1 VPLALARN
9 NPLPIFNAISRP
21 VVDGYDN
28 WGQPTIG
35 DSFDPATDRYL
46 KPATQFPVQPNGFGN
61 ATRYNPKMRNFWN
74 MNENIS
80 LSKTFPITESVR
92 LDFRGEAFNLFNRV
106 VFNKNNNNLNSLNLG
121 QVTGV
126 QNEPR
131 TMQVALKIYW

>member
-1 VPLALARN
+1 
-9 NPLPIFNAISRP
+9 
-21 VVDGYDN
+21 
-28 WGQPTIG
+28 
-35 DSFDPATDRYL
+35 
-46 KPATQFPVQPNGFGN
+46 
-61 ATRYNPKMRNFWN
+61 